1 MRLTIKM
8 KDGSETTI
16 TGAFGW
22 CSKDTFRYAY
32 FTRDSENKM
41 KLIGHIEVDWNEID
55 TIYMGDD

>member
-22 CSKDTFRYAY
+22 CSKDTFRYASIKKDMDGFY
-32 FTRDSENKM
+32 NVSEFE
-41 KLIGHIEVDWNEID
+41 EVDWNEID
-55 TIYMGDD
+55 TIYMGD